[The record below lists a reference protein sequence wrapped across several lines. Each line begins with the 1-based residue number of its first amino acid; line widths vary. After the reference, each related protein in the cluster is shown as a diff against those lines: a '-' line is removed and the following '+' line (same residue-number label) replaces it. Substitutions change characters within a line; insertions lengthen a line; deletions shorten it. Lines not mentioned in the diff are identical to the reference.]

1 LAALNLFDSMSQ
13 LPSANRSPSPAKPA
27 AVPADP
33 GFEGNVQALW
43 DKNKNFILLLC
54 ALILLG
60 IIVREGWQYFSEMRE
75 KSRQEDYARASDKP
89 DQLIAFA
96 ESNAGHPLA
105 GVAYLQV
112 ADRKFE
118 AGDYKD
124 ASALYTKAASNLKNE
139 ALLGRAKL
147 GSAVSLVESGDASGG
162 ESALKAVG
170 ADTSLPKAV
179 RAEATYHLAAIAS
192 EAGRTDEAKKLVD
205 DVTKIDLGGPWAQ
218 RATMLLSTLSS
229 GDKAA
234 PATSGFSI
242 KPAAK

>member
-1 LAALNLFDSMSQ
+1 MPALNLFDPMSQ
-13 LPSANRSPSPAKPA
+13 LPSADRSPSPANPV

-43 DKNKNFILLLC
+43 DKNKNFILLVC
-54 ALILLG
+54 ALILVG
-60 IIVREGWQYFSEMRE
+60 IIAREGWQYFSEMRE

-96 ESNAGHPLA
+96 EANSGHPLA

-118 AGDYKD
+118 SADYKD
-124 ASALYTKAASNLKNE
+124 ASTLYAKAAGNLKND

-147 GSAVSLVESGDASGG
+147 GSAVSLLESGDASGG

-170 ADTSLPKAV
+170 ADQTLTKSV

-192 EAGRTDEAKKLVD
+192 EAGRTEDAKKLVD
-205 DVTKIDLGGPWAQ
+205 DVTKIDLSGPWAQ
-218 RATMLLSTLSS
+218 RATMLLSTLSA
-229 GDKAA
+229 GEKAA
-234 PATSGFSI
+234 PAASAFSI
-242 KPAAK
+242 KPEGK

>member
-1 LAALNLFDSMSQ
+1 MAALNLFNPMSK
-13 LPSANRSPSPAKPA
+13 LPSADRSPSPANPTAMPA
-27 AVPADP
+27 NP

-54 ALILLG
+54 ALILVG
-60 IIVREGWQYFSEMRE
+60 IIVREGWQYFTEMRE
-75 KSRQEDYARASDKP
+75 KSRQADYARASDKS

-118 AGDYKD
+118 AGDYKE
-124 ASALYTKAASNLKNE
+124 ASMLYAKAAGSLKNE

-147 GSAVSLVESGDASGG
+147 GSAVSLVESGDAPGG

-170 ADTSLPKAV
+170 ADQTLPKAV

-192 EAGRTDEAKKLVD
+192 EAGKTEDAKKLVD

-218 RATMLLSTLSS
+218 RATMLLSGLSS

-242 KPAAK
+242 KPEAK

>member
-1 LAALNLFDSMSQ
+1 MSQ
-13 LPSANRSPSPAKPA
+13 LPSADRSSSSAKPA
-27 AVPADP
+27 AVPVELT
-33 GFEGNVQALW
+33 FEDKAQAFW
-43 DKNKNFILLLC
+43 DKNKNSILLFC
-54 ALILLG
+54 ALILVG
-60 IIVREGWQYFSEMRE
+60 IIVRQGWQYFSEMRE
-75 KSRQEDYARASDKP
+75 KSRQEDYARASDKS

-96 ESNAGHPLA
+96 ESNVGHPLA

-112 ADRKFE
+112 ADQKFE

-124 ASALYTKAASNLKNE
+124 AAALYTKAAGSLKND

-147 GSAVSLVESGDASGG
+147 GAAVSLVESGDAAGG
-162 ESALKAVG
+162 ESALKAVS
-170 ADTSLPKAV
+170 ADQTLIKAV
-179 RAEATYHLAAIAS
+179 RAEATYHLAALAS
-192 EAGRTDEAKKLVD
+192 DAGRIEDAKKLVD

-242 KPAAK
+242 KPEGK

>member
-1 LAALNLFDSMSQ
+1 MSQ
-13 LPSANRSPSPAKPA
+13 LPSANRSQSTAKPA

-33 GFEGNVQALW
+33 GFEDNVQALW

-54 ALILLG
+54 ALILVG

-89 DQLIAFA
+89 DQLVAFA
-96 ESNAGHPLA
+96 EANADHPLA

-118 AGDYKD
+118 SGDYKD
-124 ASALYTKAASNLKNE
+124 ASTLYTKAAGSLKND

-147 GSAVSLVESGDASGG
+147 GSAVSLIESGDSAGG

-170 ADTSLPKAV
+170 ADQTLPKTV

-192 EAGRTDEAKKLVD
+192 EAGRTEDAKKLVD
-205 DVTKIDLGGPWAQ
+205 DVTKIDAGGPWAQ

-229 GDKAA
+229 GDKAI
-234 PATSGFSI
+234 PATSGFSL
-242 KPAAK
+242 KPEGK